1 MNFSVYDVLSKL
13 LPGGI
18 LFCVVVLG
26 QLVPKSDRLTDVLS
40 LVIMYLLGYFI
51 DATASSI
58 EPMLFTFM
66 GGRPS
71 ARLIQDQ
78 YEGRYRLSR
87 LPVLIQHMQQTF
99 PEQFA
104 DRSLWFDLLARTVNQ
119 KAPPRVTTFQEAYA
133 FARNLSVSL
142 CLSLPL
148 VQLAFH
154 SWYLTAAVAC
164 LCVLAFRRT
173 KERAYYYVRELI
185 NCYMHE
191 KCP

>member
-18 LFCVVVLG
+18 LFSVVLLG

-40 LVIMYLLGYFI
+40 LVIMYLVGYFV
-51 DATASSI
+51 DAAASSI
-58 EPMLFTFM
+58 EPLLFTLM

-71 ARLIQDQ
+71 TRLIQDQ
-78 YEGRYRLSR
+78 YQGRHQLSR
-87 LPVLIQHMQQTF
+87 LAVLVQHVQLTY

-133 FARNLSVSL
+133 FARNLSISL

-148 VQLAFH
+148 IQLAFH
-154 SWYLTAAVAC
+154 SWYLAAAVAC
-164 LCVLAFRRT
+164 LCFLALRRT
-173 KERAYYYVRELI
+173 KERAYYYVREII